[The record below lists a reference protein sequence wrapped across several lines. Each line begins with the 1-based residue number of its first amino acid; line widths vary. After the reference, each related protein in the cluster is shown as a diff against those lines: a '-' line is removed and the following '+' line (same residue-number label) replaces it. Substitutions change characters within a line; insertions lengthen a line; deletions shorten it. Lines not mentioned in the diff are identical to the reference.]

1 VVSERSKRA
10 ATPRRSSARESR
22 ETEPSRQRTELAS
35 DDPALQGLWETSPVV
50 EPGRR
55 GGFTQSLLGVSP
67 AMRRVFRLVAKIA
80 PTESPVLITGES
92 GTGKELIARAIHLQ
106 SRRAHR
112 SFVSVNASAV
122 PESLFE
128 SELFGHVRGS
138 FTGAVADRPGLFLQ
152 ADGGTLFLDEIGEMP
167 PAAQV
172 KLLRALQDGEIRR
185 VGSSDPVRVD
195 VRVVA
200 ATNRDLKEA
209 LASGQFR
216 EDLYFRL
223 NVFHIELLPLRE
235 RPEDIPVLANYF
247 REKYGRAAGRRV
259 DRFSERA
266 QFYLMRYAYP
276 GNVRE
281 LENAVERAVA
291 LAEHGEI
298 THLDLP
304 PSFREASVPMLP
316 SGTAFPYSET
326 MSLAQLE
333 AEHIRRALRYFA
345 GNTTRTARSLGVS
358 RSTLWR
364 KMREYGL

>member
-1 VVSERSKRA
+1 
-10 ATPRRSSARESR
+10 
-22 ETEPSRQRTELAS
+22 
-35 DDPALQGLWETSPVV
+35 
-50 EPGRR
+50 
-55 GGFTQSLLGVSP
+55 
-67 AMRRVFRLVAKIA
+67 MRRVFRLVAKIA

-291 LAEHGEI
+291 LAEHSEI

-345 GNTTRTARSLGVS
+345 GNTTRAARSLGIS